1 MYLTQNDRRCIS
13 GITTI
18 TQGHIKTANV
28 FHITANIYSKV
39 GDGKHRVRFGG
50 VRVVSSNPA
59 HSEV

>member
-39 GDGKHRVRFGG
+39 GDGKHIVLIIK
-50 VRVVSSNPA
+50 P
-59 HSEV
+59 